1 MIRFTKPGFQF
12 GLRRPLEIR
21 EEIIS
26 EHAKPCRI
34 AYVSDIHLRRGRSK
48 LLANQ
53 IIDAVQRAR
62 PAIILLGGDLVDQ
75 ASELDELG
83 ELLTRLL
90 ELAPVLAVPGNHD
103 LAVGEARVRQTAV
116 SAGAAWIAGR
126 TVLVRHE
133 ERVIS
138 ISGPG
143 AKPAPEADA
152 RVLCAHHPRIWK
164 VARNAGFELVLAG
177 HQHGCQGVLFEA
189 NGRLFP
195 GAIFYPDNHLRQGH
209 AGSRLVVSRGCSDL
223 IPVRWGC
230 PREILLC
237 IL

>member
-1 MIRFTKPGFQF
+1 MLRFTKSGFQF

-21 EEIIS
+21 EEIIR

-34 AYVSDIHLRRGRSK
+34 AYVSDIHLRRGRSQ

-53 IIDAVQRAR
+53 VIDAVQQAR
-62 PAIILLGGDLVDQ
+62 PAIVLLGGDLVDQ

-103 LAVGEARVRQTAV
+103 LAVGEARVRQTVV

-126 TVLVRHE
+126 TVLVRHG

-143 AKPAPEADA
+143 AKPAPEADS
-152 RVLCAHHPRIWK
+152 RVLCAHHPQIWK
-164 VARNAGFELVLAG
+164 AARNAGFELVLAG
-177 HQHGCQGVLFEA
+177 HLHGCQGVLFEA
-189 NGRLFP
+189 GGRLFP
-195 GAIFYPDNHLRQGH
+195 GAIFYPDNHLRQAH